1 MSSKG
6 PVGQL
11 VKLRGLLTAARP
23 VDNRP
28 AGWQPAPQIH
38 KPALFPKTVKHPSAH
53 HGAPGGVKIADVG
66 VPMKLGIDFGT
77 TRIVAAAA
85 DRGNYPLVGFESSD
99 GQAREWFPPLV
110 AIRGNERR
118 FGWSAWAVQADREWT
133 VLRSL
138 KRLLKRA
145 GLRTQLELNG
155 RTIPVMEMAIGLLT
169 VFRQQLRQA
178 STLSLD
184 RGEALEVMV
193 GVPANANSNQRFLT
207 AEAFRAAGFHV
218 MGMLN
223 EPSAASVEFGHRQ
236 RAQHKGQPRRSLLVY
251 DLGGG
256 TFDASLVEMEDDTH
270 TVVASAGVSDLGGDD
285 FDQILAKLALETAGR
300 TDERESLSDAE
311 SFRLLEE
318 CRERKESLNP
328 NTRRI
333 VADLDRVREGWGEVS
348 IAVAPYYELCR
359 PLVEGTVEVV
369 QELLAGN
376 PDQSI
381 ETLYVTGGGS
391 ELPAVAR
398 VLKETFGKVVR
409 RSAYMRSATA
419 IGLAIGADA
428 RSDYVLRDRF
438 ARYFGVWREADHG
451 RAATF
456 DLLFPRGLELPR
468 RGAPPLRV
476 VRSYRPVHNIG
487 HFRYVEAA
495 GIGEDGQPS
504 GDLTL
509 WDDIQFPFDPALRG
523 ADDLTLVDVR
533 RKGEGAGSEVEEE
546 YSCDASGIVKVTIWN
561 RSAAYRR
568 EYTLGRWASS
578 APRAAEPVA
587 NKHGWRPRH
596 R

>member
-1 MSSKG
+1 M
-6 PVGQL
+6 
-11 VKLRGLLTAARP
+11 R
-23 VDNRP
+23 
-28 AGWQPAPQIH
+28 
-38 KPALFPKTVKHPSAH
+38 
-53 HGAPGGVKIADVG
+53 
-66 VPMKLGIDFGT
+66 LGIDFGT

-85 DRGNYPLVGFESSD
+85 DRGNYPLAGFESPD
-99 GQAREWFPPLV
+99 GQTREWFPALV
-110 AIRGNERR
+110 AIRADERR
-118 FGWSAWAVQADREWT
+118 FGWNAWAVQGNREWT

-145 GLRTQLELNG
+145 GPTTQLDLAG
-155 RTIPVMEMAIGLLT
+155 ATLPVMELATGLLSA
-169 VFRQQLRQA
+169 FRQQLRQA
-178 STLSLD
+178 STLSMD
-184 RGEALEVMV
+184 RGESLEAMI

-218 MGMLN
+218 LGMLN
-223 EPSAASVEFGHRQ
+223 EPSAASVEFGHRE
-236 RAQHKGQPRRSLLVY
+236 RAQRKGQPRRSLLVY

-270 TVVASAGVSDLGGDD
+270 TVVASAGIPDLGGDD
-285 FDQILAKLALETAGR
+285 FDETLAALALETAGR
-300 TDERESLSDAE
+300 AGERDSLSDSE

-333 VADLDRVREGWGEVS
+333 VVDLECVREGWGEVS
-348 IAVAPYYELCR
+348 IAVAPYYERCR
-359 PLVEGTVEVV
+359 PLVERTAEVV
-369 QELLAGN
+369 RELLAAN
-376 PDQSI
+376 PGRSI

-398 VLKETFGKVVR
+398 VLKETFGRAVR

-419 IGLAIGADA
+419 IGLAISADA
-428 RSDYVLRDRF
+428 SSGYVLRDRF
-438 ARYFGVWREADHG
+438 ARHFGVWREADHG
-451 RAATF
+451 RDVAF

-495 GIGEDGQPS
+495 RIGEDGQPS

-523 ADDLTLVDVR
+523 AADLTLVEVS
-533 RKGEGAGSEVEEE
+533 RKSEDAGCEVEEE
-546 YSCDASGIVKVTIWN
+546 YLCDSNGNVKVTICN

-568 EYTLGRWASS
+568 EYTLGRWSNPE
-578 APRAAEPVA
+578 PRAAEATAVRR
-587 NKHGWRPRH
+587 GWGQRH